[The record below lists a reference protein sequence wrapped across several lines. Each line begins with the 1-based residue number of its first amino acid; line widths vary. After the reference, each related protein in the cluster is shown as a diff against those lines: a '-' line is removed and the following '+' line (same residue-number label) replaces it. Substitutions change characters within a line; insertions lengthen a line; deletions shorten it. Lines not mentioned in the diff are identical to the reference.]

1 MDMAATPEGS
11 PRYRSTYRWIGSRYT
26 IFKPCGLALC
36 RYASPGSQTLLVD
49 FKHCSSGGSCCSTT
63 IANSTAVET
72 YLTGGI
78 FERAPEQK
86 LPIWAVL
93 CLTPVCRYSCLLV
106 LCTSKAIS
114 VWTSHWPGLWPKALS
129 AALSRIFLAQERF
142 QGINR
147 RCHRQHRRGDFV
159 YRGVRLAGQ
168 PIALQSSCALGF
180 ARRRTE
186 SL

>member
-49 FKHCSSGGSCCSTT
+49 FKHCSSGGSCCSAT

-93 CLTPVCRYSCLLV
+93 CLTLACWCYVHQKRFLSGLL
-106 LCTSKAIS
+106 I
-114 VWTSHWPGLWPKALS
+114 GLGFGLKLFPLLYLGYFLRKRDFKALT
-129 AALSRIFLAQERF
+129 
-142 QGINR
+142 G
-147 RCHRQHRRGDFV
+147 
-159 YRGVRLAGQ
+159 GV
-168 PIALQSSCALGF
+168 
-180 ARRRTE
+180 
-186 SL
+186 